1 MLGANVTKVG
11 WPYSG
16 EIDAMESNNQMVTVL
31 GTVHAP
37 DYAKQA
43 VYSYAGTTS
52 PAGGVTGWH
61 TFGVSKTASGHHL
74 VRGRST
80 GVLHAATSPI

>member
-1 MLGANVTKVG
+1 
-11 WPYSG
+11 
-16 EIDAMESNNQMVTVL
+16 MESNNQMVTVL

-43 VYSYAGTTS
+43 VYSYAGTTK

-61 TFGVSKTASGHHL
+61 TFGREQDGVGHHL
-74 VRGRST
+74 YVDGHAFYTLHKSDLKTGQTWPMTRPST
-80 GVLHAATSPI
+80 SS